1 MTLAPGPWTCCLA
14 ALPDR
19 RAAAV
24 HGGASVS
31 AQQRGVTADRK
42 ERLGALIG
50 ALEAVQQIAMRKK
63 QPDPL

>member
-1 MTLAPGPWTCCLA
+1 LA